1 MRASLY
7 LVGFAAASLMGAG
20 LFEIGCSSSSN
31 PAAPA
36 ADAAT
41 EATTDDS
48 GDDSAAPMCTPV
60 MAGTRADTIDGGSAW
75 GCTQTM
81 CNTKVLTA
89 CSTDCSCNNA
99 VLTALEC
106 IVTDGGT
113 VTACFT
119 KTIGS
124 IMAGDPNTTP
134 LITCLMSSAGA
145 CAGIVFDGGADGG
158 HPDGST
164 DSGSTTDASD
174 AGPPP
179 ADASDGG

>member
-20 LFEIGCSSSSN
+20 LFEIGCSSSSS

-75 GCTQTM
+75 ACTQSM

-89 CSTDCSCNNA
+89 CSSDCSCNNA

-106 IVTDGGT
+106 IATDGGGAQ
-113 VTACFT
+113 ACFT
-119 KTIGS
+119 KTIPS

-134 LITCLMSSAGA
+134 LITCLTNAGPP
-145 CAGIVFDGGADGG
+145 CAGIVITDGGK
-158 HPDGST
+158 DGST